1 MIYSLYMDLFV
12 KFLFLFGTP
21 LLVYIFYNSFQKFLF
36 QHQLKAFASTPFP
49 VNYEKM
55 LQKFL
60 PYKFLTDA
68 EKNRFRTKI
77 RYFIK
82 NKTFN
87 GVGDL
92 VVTEE
97 MKLLVAAEA
106 CLMITNI
113 DGDIYPGLKNIYLM
127 EDVFIPK
134 DNPVNAATGLP
145 THSARLG
152 EAWKRGPIV
161 LSWNSIAQGSSVIFH
176 EFSHQ
181 LDQQDGR
188 FDGTPKLGRNGNYDK
203 WAQVMGKEFMSLRK
217 RVMEHKGS
225 DIDSYGATNEAEFF
239 AVVTEYFF
247 TRPQILLKNHPGIYE
262 LFKDY
267 FQLDPSRW
275 T

>member
-1 MIYSLYMDLFV
+1 MDLLI
-12 KFLFLFGTP
+12 KFFLLFGIP
-21 LLVYIFYNSFQKFLF
+21 FLVFLIFKSYKKLLVQR
-36 QHQLKAFASTPFP
+36 HLKTLASAPFP
-49 VNYEKM
+49 GNYEKM

-60 PYKFLTDA
+60 PYKFLTDD
-68 EKNRFRTKI
+68 EKKRFKTKI
-77 RYFIK
+77 LYFMQDKI
-82 NKTFN
+82 FN
-87 GVGDL
+87 AVGDL
-92 VVTEE
+92 IITEE

-113 DGDIYPGLKNIYLM
+113 DGDVYPGLKNIYLM

-134 DNPVNAATGLP
+134 DNPVNVSTGLP

-181 LDQQDGR
+181 LDQQDGS

-203 WAQVMGKEFMSLRK
+203 WAQVMGKEFVNLRN
-217 RVMEHKGS
+217 RVMAHKGS

-247 TRPQILLKNHPGIYE
+247 TGPHILKDKHPGIY
-262 LFKDY
+262 LLYQNY
-267 FQLDPSRW
+267 FQLDPDSW
-275 T
+275 I